1 MGLWKIDC
9 QLTASEGEI
18 RRISQ
23 SLVWGGGG
31 GEKNFIEGDCSQ
43 NLFFFLGK
51 MAAAHTLSI
60 STALCTA
67 SLTTPSGWVVL
78 GVVGAVCVTVAVV
91 TVVVEKRRK
100 EGKRKQK

>member
-1 MGLWKIDC
+1 
-9 QLTASEGEI
+9 
-18 RRISQ
+18 
-23 SLVWGGGG
+23 
-31 GEKNFIEGDCSQ
+31 
-43 NLFFFLGK
+43 
-51 MAAAHTLSI
+51 MAAAHTISI

-100 EGKRKQK
+100 EGKRKQN

>member
-1 MGLWKIDC
+1 MRGR
-9 QLTASEGEI
+9 SEEYH
-18 RRISQ
+18 RA
-23 SLVWGGGG
+23 VGGG
-31 GEKNFIEGDCSQ
+31 GEENNFIEGDCSQ